1 MKENYPKAY
10 KEVLEILKYMP
21 EDDVKKIPKELLETF
36 KCKKDNK
43 YNFYINKN
51 QDFSKLKI
59 LDETEAIMIN
69 IFTDYWATQ
78 EQREKIIAK
87 QKHDNN
93 TMEETKQ
100 KIYNVDNLFKD
111 RNKNREIT
119 DDRKLQES
127 SNLPIEYRKRF
138 YQKFIDFIKRVLKL

>member
-10 KEVLEILKYMP
+10 KEVLEILKHMP

-36 KCKKDNK
+36 EYKKDIA
-43 YNFYINKN
+43 YNFYINEN

-78 EQREKIIAK
+78 EQKEKIIAK
-87 QKHDNN
+87 QRYDNQA
-93 TMEETKQ
+93 MEERKQ
-100 KIYNVDNLFKD
+100 KTYNVDNLFK
-111 RNKNREIT
+111 NKTEEIIDERE
-119 DDRKLQES
+119 LQEN
-127 SNLPIEYRKRF
+127 SNLPIEYKQRF
-138 YQKFIDFIKRVLKL
+138 YQKFIDFIKRILKL